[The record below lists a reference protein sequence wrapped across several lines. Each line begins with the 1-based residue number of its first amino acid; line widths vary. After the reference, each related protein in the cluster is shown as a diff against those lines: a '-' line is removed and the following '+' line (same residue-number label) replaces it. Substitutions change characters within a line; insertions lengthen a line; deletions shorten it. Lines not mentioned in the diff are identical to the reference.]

1 MKKKKVLIL
10 TLVIMGFILCTL
22 GISISSTDVNAGNN
36 ITEMK
41 FKRVKS
47 LYVPAS
53 YSNDYYNAI
62 YAGKS
67 TADKYNTVQSF
78 VHTKDRYAFMLTNT
92 ERDIAYKGEANMLYI
107 MFISTKKEKGISL

>member
-1 MKKKKVLIL
+1 MKKKKILIL
-10 TLVIMGFILCTL
+10 TLVIMGFILCIL

-67 TADKYNTVQSF
+67 SPP
-78 VHTKDRYAFMLTNT
+78 
-92 ERDIAYKGEANMLYI
+92 
-107 MFISTKKEKGISL
+107 

>member
-1 MKKKKVLIL
+1 MKKKKILIL

-22 GISISSTDVNAGNN
+22 GISISSTDVNAANDMYGLQ
-36 ITEMK
+36 

>member
-1 MKKKKVLIL
+1 
-10 TLVIMGFILCTL
+10 MGFILCTL

-41 FKRVKS
+41 FKRIKS

-92 ERDIAYKGEANMLYI
+92 ERDLAYKGEANMLYI
-107 MFISTKKEKGISL
+107 MFISTKKEKGISLQIFLFVVYYK